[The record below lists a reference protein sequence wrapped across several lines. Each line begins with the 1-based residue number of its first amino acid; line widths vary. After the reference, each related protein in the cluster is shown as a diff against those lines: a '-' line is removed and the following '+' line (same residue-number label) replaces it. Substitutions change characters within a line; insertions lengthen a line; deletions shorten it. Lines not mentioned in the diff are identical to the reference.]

1 MSYYNTTQETGTEL
15 VLSHQKAKSQD
26 DAIYQ
31 HFVSTGKALSPSMV
45 LNELGL
51 NCPITSVR
59 RAMSNLTKEGKIF
72 KTKQTTMGM
81 YGKRECLWILK
92 GPDQQIDL
100 LQIVAS
106 HTHDRIA
113 ETY

>member
-59 RAMSNLTKEGKIF
+59 RAMSNLTKQGKIF
-72 KTKQTTMGM
+72 KTKQNTLGM
-81 YGKRECLWILK
+81 YGKKESLWILK

-100 LQIVAS
+100 LQTATS
-106 HTHDRIA
+106 HTHDRIT

>member
-1 MSYYNTTQETGTEL
+1 MSYYNTTHETGTDL
-15 VLSHQKAKSQD
+15 MLSHQKVKSQD

-31 HFVSTGKALSPSMV
+31 YFVSTGKPLSPSMV

-59 RAMSNLTKEGKIF
+59 RAMCNLTKEGKIF
-72 KTKQTTMGM
+72 KTKQTRIGM
-81 YGKRECLWILK
+81 YGKKESLWVLK

-100 LQIVAS
+100 LQNVAM
-106 HTHDRIA
+106 
-113 ETY
+113 